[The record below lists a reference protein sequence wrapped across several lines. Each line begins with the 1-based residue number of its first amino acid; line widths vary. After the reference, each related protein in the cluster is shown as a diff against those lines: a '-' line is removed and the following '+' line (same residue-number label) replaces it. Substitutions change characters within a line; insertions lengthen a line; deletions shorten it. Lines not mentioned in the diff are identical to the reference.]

1 MNQKKL
7 WMLAAILTICGAV
20 SGFAQELEGSGTA
33 DDPYLL
39 HSPADWSVF
48 AAKINSGEDADKCYK
63 LADDWSQEDSN
74 AVTVTVG
81 TEEHPFTGTFDGG
94 GHTLYVNI
102 NDLSSNGVAPF
113 REINGGTVIK
123 NLCVKGWTRGI
134 THTAGLVGYS
144 RGGSSERPN
153 TIENCIVSTTVK
165 SLNANTNQHI
175 GGVVGHATTSFLKLK
190 DVVYNGYLD
199 NNRDYIGGLV
209 GWSDGDTLTINNCLF
224 SGTYNTLVGEFDPI
238 AVRDGGKEMTL
249 DVDGAYYTVESTL
262 TKAAN
267 KVVDGTKVST
277 TLPENQLASR
287 LTLADGN
294 DYYVACTL
302 CGLSQMYPLTTDAVE
317 IGYTLT
323 NGVDGSVLAEGTH
336 FTATIT
342 KGSGAA
348 ATTTITE
355 PGTYTVTL
363 TGIEGSGY
371 AGTCSTTIGILRGD
385 GSEDAP
391 FLIEDSDG
399 WNTFAMLL
407 QNGERFSGK
416 YVRLTADITV
426 STMAGH
432 IETTINQG
440 ATSVVE
446 SKTVGFGGIFDGM
459 GHTMTLDVNTSE
471 EFFGPFVLSD
481 GILRNIFV
489 DGTLRSSAT
498 MAGGLVGLVVGTKNQ
513 IYNCHSS
520 VTIIS
525 SVSGY
530 SDCGGL
536 VGISYWN
543 AKLVLANCRFDGKLL
558 TTTGA
563 TRGGGMI
570 GFLNSSLDISNCLS
584 APAEPAAGETAISDC
599 QPFYRLNATSVTVN
613 EADLYYLPT
622 SYMNGTQGTDASTYT
637 TKELLIH
644 LGSTPWHIEEEVLT
658 PVCLHGTLRGS
669 GTTDYP
675 YVLRDAD
682 DWKVLALNVAA
693 GNTYKG
699 KQFIMAND
707 IDLGD
712 DLSMVGTSLMP
723 FAGHFDGGGHT
734 LTVNY
739 VSTQDCCAPF
749 RYLSTDAHTFTRLTT
764 AGTIKTS
771 GKYAAGIIANFV
783 WSSDQDQLFMSLC
796 RSNISITTTAEGEAG
811 AVGGLIGRYGAE
823 MRIENCCYDGSLIGT
838 SATHNGGLLASN
850 RSTHTV
856 FSYCL
861 FNPFQL
867 TVGND
872 NSYTLVRNDADNPI
886 VPYINNCYNTRT
898 LGTTQGTDG
907 WQMTAQELVEA
918 LGTDNWTVE
927 NGMPIPKVTVA
938 ELPFWEGK
946 GTAESP
952 FLIATTDDLDEV
964 ARVVNTTEVGSTY
977 YPQAGGSVF
986 YGYHFRM
993 VNDLDYSSVTPT
1005 DGSNYTPIGYYTP
1018 GGGRIFSG
1026 TFDGDGHVVRGITIS
1041 STADSQGIFGYVT
1054 GNISNLALS
1063 TSDITGGGYTAG
1075 IVGYYSD
1082 GTITN
1087 CHVAA
1092 DVTIGTPPTATT
1104 WTYYHGGIVGYM
1116 LSGSIEG
1123 CTSATVITDDSNIG
1137 YRFGG
1142 IAGYNSGSITG
1153 CLYTGSNVS
1162 ADTNAGAIV
1171 GYNSRTITNCYWTNG
1186 NFTGKAIGAEGNSS
1200 TNTNVH
1206 AGMADDA
1213 DNEGFLSSFAA
1224 LQADM
1229 TQEDYS
1235 EAFRALAPASVSL
1248 IGRTLYKDGSW
1259 NTLCLPFSMNAT
1271 QIAASDLAGATI
1283 KELNTETS
1291 NLNPAD
1297 GTLTLNFTTAYDP
1310 TDAPSGSIVAGRPYI
1325 VKWATTGDNIS
1336 NPVFPGVTISST
1348 APTAVE
1354 FDITGS
1360 SDKCQFVGQY
1370 SPFSIVASGA
1380 TGSDQGNVNE
1390 IVMLGSGSKLGYSQN
1405 PRTLKCFR
1413 AHFYVPADPATGQ
1426 ALARRFVM
1434 DFGNGENTTGIL
1446 TVTADTSATTAGI
1459 YTLDGRRL
1467 QAEPTEK
1474 GVYIVNG
1481 KKTII
1486 K

>member
-1 MNQKKL
+1 MKKTKL

-20 SGFAQELEGSGTA
+20 SGFAQELTGSGTV

-39 HSPADWSVF
+39 HSQADWSVF

-94 GHTLYVNI
+94 GHTLEVNI
-102 NDLSSNGVAPF
+102 NILESNGVALF
-113 REINGGTVIK
+113 HEISGGAVIK
-123 NLCVKGWTRGI
+123 NLHVKGWTCGI

-153 TIENCIVSTTVK
+153 TIENCIVSTTVN
-165 SLNANTNQHI
+165 SNTPNTLQHI
-175 GGVVGHATTSFLKLK
+175 GGVVGHATTSYLKLK
-190 DVVYNGYLD
+190 DVVCNGDLGSQ
-199 NNRDYIGGLV
+199 RDYIGGLV
-209 GWSDGDTLTINNCLF
+209 GWSDGNTLTLENCLF
-224 SGTYNTLVGEFDPI
+224 CGKYSTIIGEFDPI
-238 AVRDGGKEMTL
+238 AVRDGGKTMTL
-249 DVDGAYYTVESTL
+249 DVNGAFYTVESTL

-267 KVVDGTKVST
+267 KVVEGTKVST
-277 TLPENQLASR
+277 TLPENQLASL

-294 DYYVACTL
+294 NYYVSCTL
-302 CGLSQMYPLTTDAVE
+302 SGLSRLYSLTTEAVE

-323 NGVDGSVLAEGTH
+323 DGIEGSVLTEGTH
-336 FTATIT
+336 FTAAIT
-342 KGSGAA
+342 NGSGAA
-348 ATTTITE
+348 ATTTLSE

-363 TGIEGSGY
+363 TGIEENGY
-371 AGTCSTTIGILRGD
+371 AGTCATTIVVMQGD

-391 FLIEDSDG
+391 FLIEDTDG
-399 WNTFAMLL
+399 WNAFAMLS

-416 YVRLTADITV
+416 HVRLTADITV

-432 IETTINQG
+432 IETTINYG
-440 ATSVVE
+440 ETAVVE
-446 SKTVGFGGIFDGM
+446 SGVIGFGGIFDGM
-459 GHTMTLDVNTSE
+459 GHTMTLDVDTSE

-489 DGTLRSSAT
+489 RGTLRSSGD
-498 MAGGLVGLVVGTKNQ
+498 MAGGLAGLIVGTNNQ

-520 VTIIS
+520 VTLIS
-525 SVSGY
+525 TVSGY

-536 VGISYWN
+536 VGISWG

-563 TRGGGMI
+563 TRASGLI
-570 GFLNSSLDISNCLS
+570 GFLHSSLDISNCLS

-872 NSYTLVRNDADNPI
+872 NSYTLVRNDADNTI
-886 VPYINNCYNTRT
+886 APYINNCYNTCT
-898 LGTTQGTDG
+898 LGTTQGIVG
-907 WQMTAQELVEA
+907 YQMTAQELVEA

-977 YPQAGGSVF
+977 YPQADGNVF

-1026 TFDGDGHVVRGITIS
+1026 TFDGDGHVVKGITIS
-1041 STADSQGIFGYVT
+1041 TTANSQGIFGFAT
-1054 GNISNLALS
+1054 GNISNLALAA
-1063 TSDITGGGYTAG
+1063 TTITGGGYTGG
-1075 IVGYYSD
+1075 IAGYYSD
-1082 GTITN
+1082 GAITN

-1092 DVTIGTPPTATT
+1092 DVTIGTPATT
-1104 WTYYHGGIVGYM
+1104 TTRTYYHGGIVGY
-1116 LSGSIEG
+1116 LYSGSIEG
-1123 CTSATVITDDSNIG
+1123 STSAATITDASDTGNC
-1137 YRFGG
+1137 FGG
-1142 IAGYNSGSITG
+1142 IAGYNSGSITD
-1153 CLYTGSNVS
+1153 CLYTGSTVS
-1162 ADTNAGAIV
+1162 AATNAGAIV
-1171 GYNSRTITNCYWTNG
+1171 GYSNRILTNCYWANG
-1186 NFTGKAIGAEGNSS
+1186 NFTGTAIGAEGNSC
-1200 TNTNVH
+1200 NTTDVH
-1206 AGMADDA
+1206 GGMADDA
-1213 DNEGFLSSFAA
+1213 DNEGFLSTFTA
-1224 LQADM
+1224 LQAAM
-1229 TQEDYS
+1229 TQNDYS
-1235 EAFRALAPASVSL
+1235 EAFCTLAPNSVSL
-1248 IGRTLYKDGSW
+1248 LGRTLYKDGSW
-1259 NTLCLPFSMNAT
+1259 NTLCLPFAMDAT

-1336 NPVFPGVTISST
+1336 NPTFLGITISST

-1354 FDITGS
+1354 FAITGS

-1405 PRTLKCFR
+1405 PRTLNCFR